1 MTEIDFDGRDQ
12 QTTQNSSGQ
21 EETTFVEDITKK
33 DEITDISN
41 SDSNN
46 NIDNDSNNDSNNNSD
61 NNPADNTNNEDTL
74 VEGTEVLFGEIKL
87 IVDANGNLIKEDG
100 SIFKEAKDVKS
111 FIEENKENTEDD
123 IIGAIQKELGI
134 EITDEKGNKVE
145 FENTIDGVL
154 NYTKSVIEKK
164 ENEVKTQ
171 AINELFEDYP
181 VAKDFINYLKVN
193 DGDYTGFAQIPDRT
207 SIIIDKDNVTQQ
219 ESIIRESFKEFN
231 KKGDVESYIKYLK
244 DSGSLFDISNEE
256 LKALQDKDKETKQQ
270 LEKEAEELKK
280 AEEQEIVEYWNEVK
294 DIVDK
299 KVIAGYK
306 IPDNIIINNNGKKI
320 TATPNDFFKFISS
333 ADKDGKT
340 AYQRKLESK
349 SKTEEIEQNLL
360 KAFVEFTGGSYSNL
374 VDIAIKEK
382 EVERIRLKASVNKSP
397 KTIRIIKPQSKTN
410 INNVLLE

>member
-1 MTEIDFDGRDQ
+1 MDEIDFDGKGQ
-12 QTTQNSSGQ
+12 ETTQNDSGQ

-41 SDSNN
+41 SDNN
-46 NIDNDSNNDSNNNSD
+46 SDSNNNSD
-61 NNPADNTNNEDTL
+61 NNPDDNTNNEDTL
-74 VEGTEVLFGEIKL
+74 VEGTEVLFGETKL
-87 IVDANGNLIKEDG
+87 TVDANGNLIKEDG

-154 NYTKSVIEKK
+154 NYAKSVIEKK

-171 AINELFEDYP
+171 AINELFENYP

-193 DGDYTGFAQIPDRT
+193 NGDYIGFAQIPDRT
-207 SIIIDKDNVTQQ
+207 SVIIDKDNVTQQ
-219 ESIIRESFKEFN
+219 EAIIRESFKEFN

-397 KTIRIIKPQSKTN
+397 KTIRIVKPQSKTN